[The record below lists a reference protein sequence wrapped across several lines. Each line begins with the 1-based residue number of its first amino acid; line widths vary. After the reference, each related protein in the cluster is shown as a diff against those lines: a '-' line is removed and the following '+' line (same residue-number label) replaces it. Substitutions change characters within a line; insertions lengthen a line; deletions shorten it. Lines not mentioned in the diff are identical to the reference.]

1 MAIAPTQT
9 DYELAQLKTK
19 SVRIK
24 VDVLNFE
31 FQTVNSL
38 EGRVVDGSITIDANS
53 DIRRTCSLTL
63 TVDKSSQMIT
73 PGGEIWLDKFMKVY
87 VGIDNP
93 RDNNNTVWYN
103 MGIYLINNPNS
114 VYNVNTNQVSFEG
127 LDLMAKLTGRRNGQ
141 LPAMTTVVPTE
152 SNLAD
157 VVKKTITELGGF
169 NEYIIVD
176 QGYTVPY
183 TIKKDCGSTVY
194 DLLVELRD
202 LYPNWEMFF
211 DVDGV
216 FHWQPIPQGENE
228 PVIVNFDELSQ
239 ALVISSSIDIDF
251 ENVKNN
257 IIVYGRLLD
266 NGHQIKAT
274 ATDTIEDSPFN
285 VNKIGGITYIVQDD
299 NIYND
304 YLAELRAG
312 YELFLHARMNDS
324 INLEIVPIY
333 WLNDVNVKMRFT
345 NENQGITGDYLIKS
359 LSIPLGISSTMTI
372 TATKIYPEYSALT
385 EQQMNLA
392 AFIRRAQGTKIN
404 YHPADDPNGVYRLFY
419 YDAEGKY
426 GTKNTIYLKRDV
438 SANDTSIS
446 YNSTENTPSEDT
458 LIQMRKMN
466 PAWRDTDGMIN
477 TDIERRIAYFYNNS
491 NWTKYVDSSKADFA
505 LGAPSL
511 EMFLDSY
518 NNVSHNTGTNN
529 IECKFNAVNNAYEIN
544 GTDVAFDNDGYH
556 KMYTSQG
563 TNLSQT
569 IASPYGSTLGT
580 INNQGK
586 ISEIGTNSN
595 VSASIIIALKQGVG
609 ISSEDES

>member
-24 VDVLNFE
+24 VDVLNFD

-141 LPAMTTVVPTE
+141 LPAMTTVVPAE
-152 SNLAD
+152 SDLVD
-157 VVKKTITELGGF
+157 VVRKTITELGGF

-176 QGYTVPY
+176 KGYTVPY
-183 TIKKDCGSTVY
+183 TIKKDCGSTIY

-202 LYPNWEMFF
+202 LYPDWEMFF

-228 PVIVNFDELSQ
+228 PIIMNFDELSQ

-257 IIVYGRLLD
+257 VIVYGRLLD
-266 NGHQIKAT
+266 NGHQVKAI
-274 ATDTIEDSPFN
+274 AKDTIEDSPFN
-285 VNKIGGITYIVQDD
+285 VNKIGEITYILQDD
-299 NIYND
+299 KIYND
-304 YLAELRAG
+304 NLAELRAK

-345 NENQGITGDYLIKS
+345 NESQGITGDYLIKS
-359 LSIPLGISSTMTI
+359 LSIPLGIGSTMTI
-372 TATKIYPEYSALT
+372 AATKIYPEYSTLT
-385 EQQMNLA
+385 QQQINLA
-392 AFIRRAQGTKIN
+392 AFIKLVQGVKMD
-404 YHPADDPNGVYRLFY
+404 YHPVNDPDGVYRIFY
-419 YDAEGKY
+419 YDPEGKY
-426 GTKNTIYLKRDV
+426 GIRDTIYLKRDV
-438 SANDTSIS
+438 SSKDENISANSKE
-446 YNSTENTPSEDT
+446 NSLNQDT
-458 LIQMRKMN
+458 LIEMGAMN
-466 PAWRDTDGMIN
+466 PTWRDTDGTVN
-477 TDIERRIAYFYNNS
+477 TDAERQIAYFYNKD
-491 NWTKYVDSSKADFA
+491 NWNKYVDSSKADFA
-505 LGAPSL
+505 IGAPSL
-511 EMFLDSY
+511 EMLLDSY
-518 NNVSHNTGTNN
+518 NNVDHKTGSNK
-529 IECKFNAVNNAYEIN
+529 IECRFNAINNTYEISGDN
-544 GTDVAFDNDGYH
+544 ITFDNDGYH
-556 KMYTSQG
+556 KMYG
-563 TNLSQT
+563 AQT
-569 IASPYGSTLGT
+569 IASPYDSTFAV
-580 INNQGK
+580 IDNQGK
-586 ISEIGTNSN
+586 IAAIGANAN
-595 VSASIIIALKQGVG
+595 VKPSVIIALKPGVG
-609 ISSEDES
+609 INSEDEN